1 MEQPPKESDKAPP
14 IESDKTLIVLG
25 VKKKSGRKKK
35 DQRVKF
41 QIVNTP
47 VVLEF
52 N

>member
-1 MEQPPKESDKAPP
+1 METPPKESDKTP
-14 IESDKTLIVLG
+14 IVL
-25 VKKKSGRKKK
+25 VAKKKSGRKKK

-52 N
+52 K